1 MTPRMEIAETAYNG
15 KLPDWVR
22 LLVDACDAQGSSQ
35 NQVAKRIGYSG
46 SAVSNLIRNS
56 YGADLNLI
64 KERVLV
70 IYAPERVTCPALGD
84 IGSEDCL
91 GWRLDAIKLTSAA
104 PLAVRMFRACRKC
117 PRNAKPE
124 QGQDQ

>member
-1 MTPRMEIAETAYNG
+1 MQIAQTAYDG
-15 KLPDWVR
+15 KVPEWIR
-22 LLVDACDAQGSSQ
+22 LLVNACDAQGSSQ
-35 NQVAKRIGYSG
+35 NLVAKRMGYSG
-46 SAVSNLIRNS
+46 ATISYLIHNN

-70 IYAPERVTCPALGD
+70 IYAPERVACPALGD

-91 GWRLDAIKLTSAA
+91 GWRMDAVTLTSAA

-124 QGQDQ
+124 KGQDQ